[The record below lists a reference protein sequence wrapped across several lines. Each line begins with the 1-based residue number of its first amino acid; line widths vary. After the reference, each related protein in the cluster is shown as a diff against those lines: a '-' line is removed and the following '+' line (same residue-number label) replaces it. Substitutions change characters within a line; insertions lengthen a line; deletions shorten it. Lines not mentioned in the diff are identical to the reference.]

1 MYPALTHVL
10 RAGAPEAEG
19 AARDDGEEERGGEQG
34 EVRSIFICFQLSRLI
49 YSFFFFPANE
59 TFILCHRSQQFEA
72 EQAELHQKLA
82 ALQKELV
89 VLKQQ
94 YDLLLQ
100 QVGQQHSLIQQLSE
114 SQPTQISGD
123 KISCMES
130 EDTETGGEFRKNVNK
145 NLLLLEYEYI

>member
-1 MYPALTHVL
+1 M
-10 RAGAPEAEG
+10 
-19 AARDDGEEERGGEQG
+19 
-34 EVRSIFICFQLSRLI
+34 
-49 YSFFFFPANE
+49 
-59 TFILCHRSQQFEA
+59 
-72 EQAELHQKLA
+72 
-82 ALQKELV
+82 
-89 VLKQQ
+89 LKQQ